1 MLGETG
7 WGLYVAYG
15 LIGIF
20 LLLIVGLSV
29 RTVLM
34 ISLLLLAPAA
44 GVLRRVPWLRRFVS
58 GERTDG

>member
-1 MLGETG
+1 LGETG

-20 LLLIVGLSV
+20 LLLVVGLSV

-34 ISLLLLAPAA
+34 ISLLLLAPVA
-44 GVLRRVPWLRRFVS
+44 GVLRLVPWLRRFVS